1 MTDSYGKH
9 QQNYSMI
16 IKLMEDDKMT
26 KNVQMT
32 LPMLASL
39 TYSDR
44 KNGNNSYMLINKY
57 VGPLPKT
64 VTITKEAN
72 NDNNNQ

>member
-1 MTDSYGKH
+1 
-9 QQNYSMI
+9 
-16 IKLMEDDKMT
+16 MT

-57 VGPLPKT
+57 VGPLPQV